1 MDFRSFIATPP
12 DLTGTDGVLLA
23 LLLVWVLVWKGLALW
38 RAGRR
43 NETAWF
49 IALLVLNTLGILEI
63 IYYFLIAKSDK
74 KK

>member
-1 MDFRSFIATPP
+1 MDYRSFIATSP
-12 DLTGTDGVLLA
+12 DLTGADGVLLA

-49 IALLVLNTLGILEI
+49 VALLVLNTLGILEI

-74 KK
+74 K

>member
-1 MDFRSFIATPP
+1 MDYRSFISTSPNLA
-12 DLTGTDGVLLA
+12 GASGVLLA

-49 IALLVLNTLGILEI
+49 VALLILNTLGILEI

-74 KK
+74 K

>member
-1 MDFRSFIATPP
+1 MDYRSFIATAP
-12 DLTGTDGVLLA
+12 DLTGADGVLLA

-74 KK
+74 K